1 MNSGMSNSHIIVS
14 YIVRSDKGMKFEII
28 EVFNRSV
35 TIELDSEAIFEQPE
49 SFFVYIDGKK
59 VLESRQNVVSVT
71 GLLPDTKYVIG
82 VESCDT
88 SSDNCSGESGKIYEK
103 EFTTK
108 HESVLLDVRAF
119 GAKGD
124 GVTSDTA
131 AIQAAICACPKDG
144 TVYLPEGVYY
154 STALFLKS
162 DMTFWLGDGA
172 VLLGDT
178 DRNHYPILPG
188 MTRTTDEK
196 DEYNLSSWEGNP
208 LTSFASLV
216 TAIDAENLDIIGPGT
231 IDGNAQNSDWWVN
244 PKVKRIAWRPNTL
257 YLARCRN
264 VRVQK
269 VAVQNSPSWTVH
281 PYYCDNC
288 AFLNLFI
295 HNPSDSPNTDG
306 LDPESCKDVLV
317 LGTVISVGDD
327 CMAIKSGKYYMS
339 LMHHKVTENMIIR
352 NCKFERGHGSVT
364 VGSEAAGGVRNVRV
378 SQCIFD
384 GTDRG
389 LRIKTRR
396 GRGERSIL
404 DDIVFE
410 NIRMS
415 GVHMPFTVNMFYFC
429 DPDGHSDYVQNQN
442 PAPVD
447 EMTPV
452 IGSITGRN
460 ISCKGVSACML
471 CAFGLPEKPI
481 EKLVFE
487 NIDVE
492 FLPESERVPERPVM
506 MDNFDEMSGRSVFAR
521 NVKKLILS
529 DVVIKGSAD
538 KEPELIDVE
547 EKKLSGVRYEA

>member
-1 MNSGMSNSHIIVS
+1 MDFKVIHI
-14 YIVRSDKGMKFEII
+14 
-28 EVFNRSV
+28 FNRSV
-35 TIELDSEAIFEQPE
+35 TIELDSDRVFEQNE
-49 SFFVYIDGKK
+49 NFCVYLNGEKKWEGK
-59 VLESRQNVVSVT
+59 QNVVSLQ
-71 GLLPDTKYVIG
+71 GLLPDTGYVIR
-82 VESCDT
+82 VEGAGFVC
-88 SSDNCSGESGKIYEK
+88 EK
-103 EFTTK
+103 EITTQ
-108 HESVLLDVRAF
+108 HESVLLNVKEF

-124 GVTSDTA
+124 GKTSDTA

-162 DMTFWLGDGA
+162 NMTLLISEGA

-208 LTSFASLV
+208 LTSFASLI
-216 TAIDAENLDIIGPGT
+216 TAIDCENLDIIGDGT
-231 IDGNAQNSDWWVN
+231 IDGNAQNADWWIN
-244 PKVKRIAWRPNTL
+244 PKIKRIAWRPNL
-257 YLARCRN
+257 VYLARCNN
-264 VRVQK
+264 VRMQSLT
-269 VAVQNSPSWTVH
+269 VQNSPSWTLH
-281 PYYCDNC
+281 PYYSDNL
-288 AFLNLFI
+288 AFLNLYI

-317 LGTVISVGDD
+317 LGTIISVGDD

-339 LMHHKVTENMIIR
+339 LMHHKVTDSIIIR

-364 VGSEAAGGVRNVRV
+364 VGSEAAGGVKNVRV

-396 GRGERSIL
+396 GRGERSVL

-410 NIRMS
+410 NIDMN

-460 ISCKGVSACML
+460 INCKGASACMI
-471 CAFGLPEKPI
+471 CAFGLPERPI
-481 EKLVFE
+481 EKLTFE
-487 NIDVE
+487 NINVS
-492 FLPESERVPERPVM
+492 FLPESERTPERPVM

-521 NVKKLILS
+521 N
-529 DVVIKGSAD
+529 IKELVLTNINIEGSSD

-547 EKKLSGVRYEA
+547 KKNINNVNYI